1 MLFEVKET
9 TERIIDYIIQKGEII
24 FFDRYKG
31 FDVYE
36 DEADSKYL
44 FIFFKDINKD
54 LKTMQRF
61 FRISPSELSIFEE
74 EYKKFKDAPTVKY
87 KKILDLKNLND
98 DLKNIYD
105 ENRIFFMS
113 SNITFDEWLQM
124 NET

>member
-9 TERIIDYIIQKGEII
+9 TERIIDYIMQKGEII

-74 EYKKFKDAPTVKY
+74 EYKKFFC
-87 KKILDLKNLND
+87 KN
-98 DLKNIYD
+98 
-105 ENRIFFMS
+105 S
-113 SNITFDEWLQM
+113 
-124 NET
+124 